1 MRIKIIK
8 SSDKI
13 NEILKKGTKINSGSF
28 VLFYLPLP
36 AEEGALQFAAIAG
49 KRTFKRA
56 VDRNFVKRRIRHLVR
71 YFCCRLRRRS
81 GTQILM
87 YIEYTPVFCSVCSFH
102 PAARSEFPKRS
113 IEISNLIPNNGLA

>member
-71 YFCCRLRRRS
+71 ESLNSKDLKINNYS
-81 GTQILM
+81 MQIL
-87 YIEYTPVFCSVCSFH
+87 VLAKHRF
-102 PAARSEFPKRS
+102 AALKFSSLVEEFERALND
-113 IEISNLIPNNGLA
+113 EFNSN